1 MRSYKAARRA
11 ASRAEGQVEPVDF
24 EVSWYEDEKDQETGS
39 RREVEKTDVFYAYG
53 EPSMATLTDAGYF
66 ADLSAESPEAM
77 AIIRRIFMEAIGNE
91 AEFNRFWRVARLID
105 SDTLV
110 DIMAG
115 LIEDTTG
122 RPTKRP
128 SDSLPSS
135 SNDGAPSRVVSL
147 PGGFSTQATPID
159 SSSSLRASS

>member
-11 ASRAEGQVEPVDF
+11 AHRAEGQIEPVDF
-24 EVSWYEDEKDQETGS
+24 EVSWYDEEDAEQT
-39 RREVEKTDVFYAYG
+39 EVFHAYG

-66 ADLSAESPEAM
+66 ADLNADSPEAM
-77 AIIRRIFMEAIGNE
+77 AIIRRIFMEAIGEE
-91 AEFNRFWRVARLID
+91 AEFSRFWKVARLID

-122 RPTKRP
+122 RPTSRP
-128 SDSLPSS
+128 SDSSPSS
-135 SNDGAPSRVVSL
+135 SNDGEPSRVVSL
-147 PGGFSTQATPID
+147 PGGFSTQATPVD
-159 SSSSLRASS
+159 SSDSLRASS